1 MRFALLIT
9 ALLAQSWAWAGYTGH
24 SPYDV
29 LHYDATIRP
38 DLATKRVSGLVH
50 IRFTSTQPNLSRL
63 VLDANEL
70 EIESVKEGA
79 ASLEHE
85 VDEGLLAISLAKP
98 VSL

>member
-9 ALLAQSWAWAGYTGH
+9 VLLAQSWAWAGYTGH
-24 SPYDV
+24 RPYDV

-70 EIESVKEGA
+70 EIG
-79 ASLEHE
+79 
-85 VDEGLLAISLAKP
+85 DGGMLAKSPP
-98 VSL
+98 VVKKKKVGKIYLF